1 MLGEFASCEFPTISS
16 YESSLIRRFCAIT
29 MCLSSKPPLPRRL
42 PLRSRRRPMPFIR
55 TGSRFRNFSRSCA
68 ARSARV
74 FPPPGAALNFV
85 RSGVDWLWNKIA
97 PLLDALKKL
106 KAWWSGEEAPAAQP
120 AANAP
125 AAPGYAAAVPA
136 LSVSPAAAVPA
147 LSGADLESMSRA
159 AITHSSGARTD
170 ARTFNTNAN
179 FTIVQQPG
187 EDAEALARRVSERL
201 AESYSGALA
210 AAL

>member
-1 MLGEFASCEFPTISS
+1 MPIFKAAVAALAA
-16 YESSLIRRFCAIT
+16 AIT
-29 MCLSSKPPLPRRL
+29 AAAYAVYSNWEPISA
-42 PLRSRRRPMPFIR
+42 F
-55 TGSRFRNFSRSCA
+55 FSELCGKIGAGFSA
-68 ARSARV
+68 AWAGVRDGFA
-74 FPPPGAALNFV
+74 AALNFV
-85 RSGVDWLWNKIA
+85 RSGVDWLWSKIA
-97 PLLDALKKL
+97 PLMDALKKL
-106 KAWWSGEEAPAAQP
+106 TAA
-120 AANAP
+120 A
-125 AAPGYAAAVPA
+125 AAPGYAV
-136 LSVSPAAAVPA
+136 AVPA

>member
-1 MLGEFASCEFPTISS
+1 MSIFKAAVAALAAAIAAAAYAVYSNWEPISAFFSELCGKIGAGFSAAWAGIRDGFA
-16 YESSLIRRFCAIT
+16 
-29 MCLSSKPPLPRRL
+29 
-42 PLRSRRRPMPFIR
+42 
-55 TGSRFRNFSRSCA
+55 
-68 ARSARV
+68 
-74 FPPPGAALNFV
+74 AALNFV

-97 PLLDALKKL
+97 PLMDALKKL

-125 AAPGYAAAVPA
+125 AAAAAPGY
-136 LSVSPAAAVPA
+136 AAAVPA

-187 EDAEALARRVSERL
+187 EDAAALARRVSERL

>member
-1 MLGEFASCEFPTISS
+1 M
-16 YESSLIRRFCAIT
+16 
-29 MCLSSKPPLPRRL
+29 
-42 PLRSRRRPMPFIR
+42 
-55 TGSRFRNFSRSCA
+55 
-68 ARSARV
+68 
-74 FPPPGAALNFV
+74 
-85 RSGVDWLWNKIA
+85 
-97 PLLDALKKL
+97 DALKKL
-106 KAWWSGEEAPAAQP
+106 KAWWSGDEAPAAQP
-120 AANAP
+120 AATAP
-125 AAPGYAAAVPA
+125 AAA
-136 LSVSPAAAVPA
+136 AAAVPA

-159 AITHSSGARTD
+159 AISNSNNVRTD